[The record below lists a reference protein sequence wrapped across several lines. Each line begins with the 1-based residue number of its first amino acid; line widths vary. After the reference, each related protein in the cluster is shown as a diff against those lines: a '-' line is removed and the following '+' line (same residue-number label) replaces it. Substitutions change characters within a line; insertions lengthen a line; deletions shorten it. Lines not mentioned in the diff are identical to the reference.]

1 MQSRQVMNVNI
12 PETPDQRLRDRLR
25 AAEERRW
32 LEQNQQAIAHYNRR
46 VAEHGL
52 LSDGAEL
59 P

>member
-1 MQSRQVMNVNI
+1 MNGNTS
-12 PETPDQRLRDRLR
+12 ETPDQRLRDRLR

-32 LEQNQQAIAHYNRR
+32 LEQNRQAVAHDNRR

-52 LSDGAEL
+52 LSDDAEL

>member
-1 MQSRQVMNVNI
+1 MNVNI